1 MVLAHRSHNVLGL
14 LVIQETD
21 THSMSKMTSCRYRK
35 SELLDQIMNDK
46 YDSYIVH
53 NSLTQVFH
61 SII

>member
-21 THSMSKMTSCRYRK
+21 THSMSKMTSCRYHK

-46 YDSYIVH
+46 CDSYVVH
-53 NSLTQVFH
+53 NSLTQVFY